1 VTTQPV
7 STFYKMQNFLTGIRR
22 VAKQGF
28 VTFWRAGVVS
38 FTGVFVSTV
47 TLFIIG
53 AVIIANAF
61 LGATL
66 TELEGKVDVNVYFV
80 TTAAEE
86 DIMILKGKLEALPEV
101 AYVEYVNREDALA
114 RFIERNKGDA
124 DITLAIDEIGENPL
138 GAVLNIKAHEPKQ
151 YLSIV
156 SYLET
161 QTENVLAA
169 GNQSIVDEV
178 NYADNQEIIDRLSAL
193 TTSARELGIFVSLIV
208 IAMSALVT
216 ASTVRLAIYNS
227 RQEISVMRLVG
238 ANNSYIRGPFV
249 IEGVM
254 YGFVA
259 AILSAAILYPA
270 TLWVTK
276 TTEGVFGGINVV
288 QYYVANLGQIL
299 IILLLSG
306 IVLGM
311 FSSYLAVRRY
321 LKA

>member
-1 VTTQPV
+1 MTTQPV

>member
-1 VTTQPV
+1 
-7 STFYKMQNFLTGIRR
+7 MQNFLTGIRR